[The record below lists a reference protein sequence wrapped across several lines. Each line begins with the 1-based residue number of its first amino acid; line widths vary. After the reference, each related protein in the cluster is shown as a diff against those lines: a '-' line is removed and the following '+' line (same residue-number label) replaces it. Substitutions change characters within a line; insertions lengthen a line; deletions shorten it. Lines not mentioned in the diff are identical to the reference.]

1 MLYYTLRRLGAALLV
16 ALGVCFL
23 TFSAINLSP
32 GDLAESIARSSF
44 VFDET
49 PPADAVAATA
59 ERFHLNNPFFT
70 RFFAWL
76 LPLLRLDFGQSY
88 SYNIPVMEVIGP
100 KLANTAMLGATALL
114 AAVVI
119 SIPAGAAAGMRQGR
133 LPDTVP
139 SGVSLV
145 LVSVPS
151 FCLGLS
157 LIIFFSIK
165 LGILPVS
172 GMEKPQSIILPAATL
187 ALSMMPGI
195 FQITRGSIIDLKNQE
210 FIKMVKAKGLSQ
222 RMMVVN
228 HMLKNAAIPLI
239 TVIASQAGHILGGSV
254 VVESVFGWP
263 GVGKL
268 IIDSVKS
275 KDIPILQCCV
285 LIIAMGY
292 SVVNLAADL
301 GYAAVDP
308 RIRSGKV

>member
-32 GDLAESIARSSF
+32 GDLAESIARNSF

-59 ERFHLNNPFFT
+59 ERFKLNNPFFA

-76 LPLLRLDFGQSY
+76 MPILRLDFGQSY
-88 SYNIPVMEVIGP
+88 SYNRPVMDVIVP
-100 KLANTAMLGATALL
+100 KLANTALLGAVALL
-114 AAVVI
+114 AAIVI
-119 SIPAGAAAGMRQGR
+119 SIPIGAAAGMRQGR
-133 LPDTVP
+133 LSETVP

-145 LVSVPS
+145 LVAVPS

-157 LIIFFSIK
+157 LIILFSIK

-172 GMEKPQSIILPAATL
+172 GKESAESIILPAATL
-187 ALSMMPGI
+187 CLGMMPGI
-195 FQITRGSIIDLKNQE
+195 FQITRGSIIDLKNQD
-210 FIKMVKAKGLSQ
+210 FIKMVKAKGLPQSIL
-222 RMMVVN
+222 VFN

-263 GVGKL
+263 GIGKL

-285 LIIAMGY
+285 LIIALGY
-292 SVVNLAADL
+292 SLINFAADIS
-301 GYAAVDP
+301 YAACDP
-308 RIRSGKV
+308 RIRAGKV